1 MKKYALLFAILFGIY
16 SCERTPILTKDDKK
30 WLREHPNLTVGMITN
45 APPYCII
52 DDNGKVGGIFVD
64 FLSIIESKINY
75 SFKIIYEP
83 DPDQLYSDFSKGKLD
98 VIVNVQKTEGR
109 EKYLNFTPSLVAF
122 PHGIFVR
129 NSNNSISTIDDL
141 KGKKVSVIKYFA
153 VHEFLEKNYPQI
165 NLVPL
170 EDYQSCLRAVSTGQ
184 TDAFICQQDV
194 GLYYLENEGITNL
207 KVAGEINYKNEL
219 AIGIRKDIEHLD
231 VILTKAVNAITEN
244 EKLKVFDVWIRH
256 ATYPFYTKAKFW
268 IIVLISFL
276 SILFIVILFVFE
288 LRQKVKHKTRE
299 LLKAKNQAEE
309 SDRLKSAFLANMSHE
324 IRTPMN
330 GILGFTNL
338 LKKPNL
344 TGKEQQ
350 DYINIIEKSGARMLN
365 IISDIICISKVESGQ
380 MEVLNSD
387 SNINDQIEYIYNF
400 FQPEVESK
408 RMELIYKNG
417 LSSKDS
423 IIRTDRE
430 KIYAILTNL
439 VKNAIKY
446 SDKGTI
452 DFGYELIESENVKH
466 LKFYV
471 KDNGIGIPKER
482 QKAIFERFVQADYSD
497 KRAYQGAGLGLSISK
512 AYVEMLGGRIWVES
526 LPGQGSAF
534 YFTIPYHSLEET
546 KRIDVVIAASKTE
559 IQKRKLKIL
568 IVDDDEIS
576 GKLMKLIIDLF
587 DTEFLKAK
595 SGLEAVQIC
604 LNNPDLDL
612 IMMDIKMPEMDGYE
626 ATRKI
631 RQFNSQVII
640 IAQTAYAL
648 DADREKAIAIGC
660 NDYLTK
666 PIDKNQLL
674 NLVKKYFLTNI

>member
-16 SCERTPILTKDDKK
+16 ACERTPILTKDDRN
-30 WLREHPNLTVGMITN
+30 WLKDHQNLTVGMITN

-64 FLSIIESKINY
+64 FLSLIEAKINY

-83 DPDQLYSDFSKGKLD
+83 DPNQLYSDFGKEKLD
-98 VIVNVQKTEGR
+98 IIVNVQKTEDR

-122 PHGIFVR
+122 PHVIFVR
-129 NSNNSISTIDDL
+129 NSNKSISTLDDL
-141 KGKKVSVIKYFA
+141 NGKNVSVIKRFA
-153 VHEFLEKNYPQI
+153 VHEFLKQNYPQI

-170 EDYQSCLRAVSTGQ
+170 EDYQSCLRVVSTGQ

-276 SILFIVILFVFE
+276 GLLFIVVLFVFE
-288 LRQKVKHKTRE
+288 LRQKVKQKTSE

-330 GILGFTNL
+330 GILGFSNL

-350 DYINIIEKSGARMLN
+350 AYINIIEKSGARMLN
-365 IISDIICISKVESGQ
+365 IINDIISISKVESGQ
-380 MEVLNSD
+380 MEVLISD
-387 SNINDQIEYIYNF
+387 SNINDQIEFIYNF
-400 FQPEVESK
+400 FKPEFEGK
-408 RMELIYKNG
+408 RMELVYKNG

-423 IIRTDRE
+423 VIRTDRE
-430 KIYAILTNL
+430 KLYAILSNL

-446 SDKGTI
+446 SDNGI
-452 DFGYELIESENVKH
+452 IEFGYELIESENTKH

-497 KRAYQGAGLGLSISK
+497 KRAFQGAGLGLSISK

-526 LPGQGSAF
+526 ASGQGSAF
-534 YFTIPYHSLEET
+534 YFTIPYHS
-546 KRIDVVIAASKTE
+546 IDKQEINVDLAVATSKTE

-576 GKLMKLIIDLF
+576 RKLIRLIVDLF
-587 DTEFLKAK
+587 DSEFLKAK
-595 SGLEAVQIC
+595 NGLEAVQIC

-612 IMMDIKMPEMDGYE
+612 ILMDIKMPEMDGYE
-626 ATRKI
+626 ATKKI

-674 NLVKKYFLTNI
+674 NLVKNYF